1 MPSLQCKMFKCNLSL
16 YLSLSAAIVAS
27 LSLGIRPSLSALMHM
42 HET

>member
-16 YLSLSAAIVAS
+16 SLSAALVAS